1 MSAGG
6 AGEAA
11 VSGAGAGIA
20 VIVPVLDEEARVGG
34 LLDALAAQPGLGPV
48 VIVDGGSADRTVE
61 VARARGA
68 TVIAAPRGRAAQMN
82 AGAAA
87 TGGEV
92 LLFLHAD
99 TRLPSGAAAQ
109 IRGVLAEPGTV
120 AGAFRTWTVN
130 DDPRG
135 RRRWLAPLLHLA
147 DVRSRVRRLPYGDQ
161 ALFVRR
167 DAFEAVGSPPLPLM
181 EDLAPAEAPR
191 RRRAETGAAL
201 RWSALECA
209 TRRTCWLRDGS
220 CTNYCRVQRTRVVA
234 RSGRPRARPKAWRQP
249 SGVRSRAG

>member
-1 MSAGG
+1 M
-6 AGEAA
+6 
-11 VSGAGAGIA
+11 SGAGAGIA

-167 DAFEAVGSPPLPLM
+167 DAFEAAGGFPPLPLM
-181 EDLAPAEAPR
+181 EDLALARALRRRGRIGLAPGRVQVSGRRFLAHPIRYTVLINIFPLLWRLGVPAER
-191 RRRAETGAAL
+191 LAAVY
-201 RWSALECA
+201 RH
-209 TRRTCWLRDGS
+209 
-220 CTNYCRVQRTRVVA
+220 
-234 RSGRPRARPKAWRQP
+234 
-249 SGVRSRAG
+249 VR